1 MLSDEDLDEQ
11 ERAQLHLENEVGVR
25 AWGRVWGR
33 GRGKG
38 RGKGRGRGRG
48 RGRGKGRAR
57 VKGQG

>member
-38 RGKGRGRGRG
+38 RGKGRGEVG
-48 RGRGKGRAR
+48 AHLLLDPLDLPHIFP
-57 VKGQG
+57 